1 MQLEPKEAIIVFIRR
16 DETKPSRY
24 MVGIR
29 KAETGFHH
37 GRNDLEVGARQ
48 KSLSELGEFNDLA
61 QAVNAA
67 SEKLKGLT
75 SKAASMGRTF

>member
-1 MQLEPKEAIIVFIRR
+1 MHLEPKEAIILFIRR
-16 DETKPSRY
+16 SETKPARY

-37 GRNDLEVGARQ
+37 GRNDLEVGAHQ
-48 KSLSELGEFNDLA
+48 QPLFELGEFEDLV
-61 QAVNAA
+61 QAINAA
-67 SEKLKGLT
+67 SEKLRGLT